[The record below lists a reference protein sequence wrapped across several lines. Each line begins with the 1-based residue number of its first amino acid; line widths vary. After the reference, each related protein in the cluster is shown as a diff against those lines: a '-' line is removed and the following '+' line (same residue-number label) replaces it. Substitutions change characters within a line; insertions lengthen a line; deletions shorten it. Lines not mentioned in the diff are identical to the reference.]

1 MACYLEV
8 NYVLGGLFI
17 IIMNYLVV
25 LIKILLIF
33 CIGDTSTHN
42 NLQLELNFIYKIGEC
57 HSHIARS
64 PS

>member
-1 MACYLEV
+1 
-8 NYVLGGLFI
+8 
-17 IIMNYLVV
+17 
-25 LIKILLIF
+25 LLIF